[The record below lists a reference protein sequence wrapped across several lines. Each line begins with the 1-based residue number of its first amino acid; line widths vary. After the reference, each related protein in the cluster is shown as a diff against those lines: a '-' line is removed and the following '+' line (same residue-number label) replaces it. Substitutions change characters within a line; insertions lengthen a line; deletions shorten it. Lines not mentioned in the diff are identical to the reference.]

1 MSIKKS
7 YDSWSE
13 QYDINENKTRDLDQK
28 VTIKTLSR
36 FVFDDEKKDFPQLIS
51 FVFEKS
57 EKL

>member
-36 FVFDDEKKDFPQLIS
+36 FVFDVEEKDFPRLIS
-51 FVFEKS
+51 FVFEK
-57 EKL
+57 LWN